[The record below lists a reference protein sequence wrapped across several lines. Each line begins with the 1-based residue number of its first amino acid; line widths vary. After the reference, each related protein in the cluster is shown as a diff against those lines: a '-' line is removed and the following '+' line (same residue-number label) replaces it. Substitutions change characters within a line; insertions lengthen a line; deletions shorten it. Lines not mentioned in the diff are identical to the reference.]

1 MTETT
6 LPGRRSDSQ
15 DPRALRTRKA
25 LIDATMRL
33 LNDYEVAE
41 LNVSQIVKEAGVSR
55 QVFYQHFEDRDAL
68 VLATAAQ
75 WVLAAYGGFAERFS
89 IDKNFEAS
97 VTALAQATAGHYTAA
112 VRIID
117 SPIHSLLDNQV
128 YEVMLPTM
136 REQLLPRTR
145 DWKGGVTDELIDDM
159 ARFYIAGMQQV
170 IEQCIREGVPA
181 EEFGR
186 RAEAV
191 RRVLIR
197 E

>member
-33 LNDYEVAE
+33 LNDYEVAD

-75 WVLAAYGGFAERFS
+75 WVLAAYGLS
-89 IDKNFEAS
+89 
-97 VTALAQATAGHYTAA
+97 L
-112 VRIID
+112 
-117 SPIHSLLDNQV
+117 IH
-128 YEVMLPTM
+128 
-136 REQLLPRTR
+136 
-145 DWKGGVTDELIDDM
+145 I
-159 ARFYIAGMQQV
+159 
-170 IEQCIREGVPA
+170 
-181 EEFGR
+181 
-186 RAEAV
+186 
-191 RRVLIR
+191 
-197 E
+197 